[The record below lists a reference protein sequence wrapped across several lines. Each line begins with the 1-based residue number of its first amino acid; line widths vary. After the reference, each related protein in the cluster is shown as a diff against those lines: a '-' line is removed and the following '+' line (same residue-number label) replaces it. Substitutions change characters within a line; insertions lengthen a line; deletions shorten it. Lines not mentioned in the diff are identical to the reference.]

1 MAGTHRLL
9 ATSALLLAADLSAA
23 PLPRQPDPERLQ
35 GTWRFVS
42 CEVDGE
48 KTPPERLRAGGKA
61 EFVFEKDRFRVTDG
75 KNRRAGTFRLEPGG
89 GSGRIDLTDTT
100 DPDEHDPSPQ
110 LGIYKFEGDHL
121 VICLSGGKDRP
132 TAFESK
138 RGSANNVLLRL
149 ARKKAE

>member
-9 ATSALLLAADLSAA
+9 ATVALLLAADLSAA
-23 PLPRQPDPERLQ
+23 PVPRQPDLERLQ

-61 EFVFEKDRFRVTDG
+61 EFAFEKDRFKVTDG
-75 KNRRAGTFRLEPGG
+75 TNRRAGTFRLEPGR
-89 GSGRIDLTDTT
+89 GSGWIDLTDTT
-100 DPDEHDPSPQ
+100 DPDEENPPSP
-110 LGIYKFEGDHL
+110 GIYKFEGDYL
-121 VICLSGGKDRP
+121 VICLSGGRDRP

-138 RGSANNVLLRL
+138 RGSANSVLLKL